1 MDELRLASLLCAR
14 LCHDLV
20 GPVGAI
26 NNGLELL
33 AEQGPGPADD
43 IVELL
48 VGSGGEAT
56 RRLQYYRAAYAAG
69 GGVRSLDATRRI
81 AQTMFAGGKVALD
94 WPENSASDLAEHAE
108 LSRLVLN
115 MILCATEMLPRGGDV
130 ALRFSTDFGGVPRVT
145 AAGPAI
151 KITDAARLSLA
162 ASADDEVIGPRTIVF
177 YLAARLAASLG
188 GVVELTTPAP
198 DTAELSMTLQSRA

>member
-33 AEQGPGPADD
+33 ADQGPGPADD

-56 RRLQYYRAAYAAG
+56 RRLQYYRAAYAAASG
-69 GGVRSLDATRRI
+69 ARPLDATRRI
-81 AQTMFAGGKVALD
+81 AQSMFAGGKVALD
-94 WPENSASDLAEHAE
+94 WPENAASDLAEHE
-108 LSRLVLN
+108 EFSRLVLN
-115 MILCATEMLPRGGDV
+115 MILCASEMLPRGGDV
-130 ALRFSTDFGGVPRVT
+130 ALRFSAEFGGVPRVT
-145 AAGPAI
+145 AAGPTI
-151 KITDAARLSLA
+151 KVTDAARLSLA

-188 GVVELTTPAP
+188 GAVELTTPAP
-198 DTAELSMTLQSRA
+198 DTAELSMTLPPRA